1 MSTNQCQLLSSNK
14 LNISVSADDGPN
26 FFNGPP
32 QTSCSQTR
40 LAAAL
45 PVRRCGGFCSGPR
58 EKERQNQGATA
69 DLEVHRAA
77 WTSCSLLRW
86 SREEKKRKVKGEK

>member
-40 LAAAL
+40 LAASFA
-45 PVRRCGGFCSGPR
+45 
-58 EKERQNQGATA
+58 
-69 DLEVHRAA
+69 
-77 WTSCSLLRW
+77 
-86 SREEKKRKVKGEK
+86 GEKVWRFL